1 MKALKIVMTAGI
13 VSLAAV
19 AFAQSEAPLDGVYKK
34 EHIKESKV
42 TKYASLREADILYSK
57 RVWRKIDL
65 REKINLPFTYPKSKL
80 IDVLM
85 DAVIAGELPAYS
97 PEPGPAGSNDDG
109 DEFKVPMT
117 PEEVAAIGARTD
129 TIDVEDPITGESRK
143 EITSS
148 TLNRDDVIAYR
159 IKEDWVFDKQR
170 SIFEPRIIGIAP
182 IILLKNSAGEV
193 MGEKALFWIHFEQA
207 RQVLTNAEV
216 FNRFNDGQRFSFD
229 DLFVQR
235 MFNSYII
242 KESNVYNRRIQDYV
256 TGIDALMEAQRIKDE
271 LILYEHDLWEF

>member
-1 MKALKIVMTAGI
+1 MKALKIVITGCLASLTA
-13 VSLAAV
+13 AC
-19 AFAQSEAPLDGVYKK
+19 FAQTEPPLDGVYQKV
-34 EHIKESKV
+34 HIAESKV
-42 TKYASLREADILYSK
+42 TRYASLREADVMYSK
-57 RVWRKIDL
+57 RIWRKIDL
-65 REKINLPFTYPKSKL
+65 REKINLPLSYPKSKL
-80 IDVLM
+80 IDVIM

-97 PEPGPAGSNDDG
+97 PVSSGPQDDG

-129 TIDVEDPITGESRK
+129 TIDVEDPITGEVRK
-143 EITSS
+143 EITNT
-148 TLNRDDVIAYR
+148 TLNRDDVVAYR

-182 IILLKNSAGEV
+182 IILLRNSTGEV
-193 MGEKALFWIHFEQA
+193 MGETPIFWVHFEQA
-207 RQVLTNAEV
+207 RQVLANAEV

-256 TGIDALMEAQRIKDE
+256 TGLDALQEAQRVKDE